1 MTQAIFPVELTYRT
15 GEAEAGAPA
24 VSVVV
29 PVAERCD
36 DLAEV
41 YRAHAAVLERRGERF
56 EFLFV
61 VAPGFER
68 EMGLLFALAAAE
80 APLRVIALPRAYGEA
95 AALSLGF
102 REARGAVVVTVPAYF
117 QTDPEGLDR
126 VLGGLAEGHDLV
138 VARRWPRTDA
148 WVNRVQN
155 VAFHAITRRTTGAAL
170 HDVSCGL
177 RAIRREV
184 ALEVRPYGDLH
195 RFLPLMAYQRG
206 FDVAEVEVPQ
216 HPADRKA
223 RLRGPGIYLRRLLD
237 LVTLLVLFKFVRKPL
252 RFFGL
257 VGAGLFG
264 AGFLVC
270 AALVVYKFA
279 AGAALVDRP
288 LLILGV
294 LLMVLGVQVGSIGL
308 LGEIVIF
315 THARRLREYEVRE
328 VRRR

>member
-1 MTQAIFPVELTYRT
+1 MRSAALSVEVMRRADATAPDR
-15 GEAEAGAPA
+15 PA

-36 DLAEV
+36 DLIEI
-41 YRAHAAVLERRGERF
+41 YRAHAEVLERRGATF

-61 VAPGFER
+61 VDQGFE
-68 EMGLLFALAAAE
+68 GPAAPLVALAAE
-80 APLRVIALPRAYGEA
+80 GEPLHVIMLPRAYGEA

-102 REARGAVVVTVPAYF
+102 REARGDVVVTLPAYF
-117 QTDPEGLDR
+117 QADPAGLGVVLDR
-126 VLGGLAEGHDLV
+126 FETGHDLV

-155 VAFHAITRRTTGAAL
+155 AVFHAITQRTTGARL

-177 RAIRREV
+177 RAMRREV
-184 ALEVRPYGDLH
+184 AVQVRPYGDLH
-195 RFLPLMAYQRG
+195 RFLPLMAFQRG

-216 HPADRKA
+216 HPADRKS
-223 RLRGPGIYLRRLLD
+223 RVRRPGVYLRRLLD

-257 VGAGLFG
+257 VGASLFG

-270 AALVVYKFA
+270 AAMVVHKFA

-308 LGEIVIF
+308 LGEIMIF
-315 THARRLREYEVRE
+315 THSRRMKEYEVRE
-328 VRRR
+328 VRR

>member
-1 MTQAIFPVELTYRT
+1 MTRATVTPVDLTPP
-15 GEAEAGAPA
+15 EAGAGTVPMA

-36 DLAEV
+36 DLAEI
-41 YRAHAAVLERRGERF
+41 YRAHAAILARRGQPF

-61 VAPGFER
+61 LDHGFE
-68 EMGLLFALAAAE
+68 GAGASLVALAE
-80 APLRVIALPRAYGEA
+80 SGAPIRVIVLPRRYGEA
-95 AALSLGF
+95 AALSIGF
-102 REARGAVVVTVPAYF
+102 REAKGEVVLTLPAYF
-117 QTDPEGLDR
+117 QADPSGVET
-126 VLGGLAEGHDLV
+126 VLETLEKGADLV
-138 VARRWPRTDA
+138 VARRWPRTDP

-155 VAFHAITRRTTGAAL
+155 AAFHAITRRTTGATL
-170 HDVSCGL
+170 HDVSCGV

-184 ALEVRPYGDLH
+184 ACEVRPYGDLH
-195 RFLPLMAYQRG
+195 RFLPLLALQRG
-206 FDVAEVEVPQ
+206 FTVVEVDVPQ

-237 LVTLLVLFKFVRKPL
+237 LVTLLFLVKFVRKPL

-257 VGAGLFG
+257 VGAALFG
-264 AGFLVC
+264 AGFVVC
-270 AALVVYKFA
+270 AALVVHKFA
-279 AGAALVDRP
+279 AGAALADRP

-315 THARRLREYEVRE
+315 THSRRIRDYAIRE
-328 VRRR
+328 VRR

>member
-1 MTQAIFPVELTYRT
+1 MNQAIHLPVDLTPQGPADRL
-15 GEAEAGAPA
+15 APPA

-36 DLAEV
+36 DLVEIYTAHAEV
-41 YRAHAAVLERRGERF
+41 LAGRRQAF

-61 VAPGFER
+61 VDQGFE
-68 EMGLLFALAAAE
+68 EAASPLFALAASG
-80 APLRVIALPRAYGEA
+80 APVRVVVLPRRCGEA
-95 AALSLGF
+95 AALSIGF
-102 REARGAVVVTVPAYF
+102 REAKGAVVVTLPAYF
-117 QTDPEGLDR
+117 QTDPRGVEAVLDA
-126 VLGGLAEGHDLV
+126 LAQGRDLV

-148 WVNRVQN
+148 WVNRIQN
-155 VAFHAITRRTTGAAL
+155 SAFHAITRRTTGASL
-170 HDVSCGL
+170 GDVSCGL

-206 FDVAEVEVPQ
+206 FDVAEVDVPQ
-216 HPADRKA
+216 HAADRKA
-223 RLRGPGIYLRRLLD
+223 RLRRPGVYLRRLLD
-237 LVTLLVLFKFVRKPL
+237 LVTLLVLVKFVRKPL

-257 VGAGLFG
+257 VGAALFG

-270 AALVVYKFA
+270 AALAVYKFA
-279 AGAALVDRP
+279 AGVALVDRP

-315 THARRLREYEVRE
+315 THSRRIRDYAVRE
-328 VRRR
+328 VHR

>member
-1 MTQAIFPVELTYRT
+1 MKSAAVSVELLR
-15 GEAEAGAPA
+15 AEGASIAEPPR

-36 DLAEV
+36 DLVEV
-41 YRAHAAVLERRGERF
+41 YRAHAEVLARRGTSF

-61 VAPGFER
+61 VDQGFEAPA
-68 EMGLLFALAAAE
+68 EPLVALAASG
-80 APLRVIALPRAYGEA
+80 APLRVIGLPRPYGEA

-117 QTDPEGLDR
+117 QADPAGLDT
-126 VLGGLAEGHDLV
+126 VLDAFEAGHDLV

-155 VAFHAITRRTTGAAL
+155 SIFHAITRRTTGASL

-184 ALEVRPYGDLH
+184 ALGVRPYGDLH
-195 RFLPLMAYQRG
+195 RFLPLLAYQRG
-206 FDVAEVEVPQ
+206 FDVAEVDVPQ
-216 HPADRKA
+216 HPADRRPRVRA
-223 RLRGPGIYLRRLLD
+223 PGIYLRRLLD

-257 VGAGLFG
+257 IGAALFG
-264 AGFLVC
+264 AGFFVC
-270 AALVVYKFA
+270 AALAAYKFA
-279 AGAALVDRP
+279 ADIALADRP

-308 LGEIVIF
+308 LGEIMIF
-315 THARRLREYEVRE
+315 THSRRMREYEIRD
-328 VRRR
+328 VRR